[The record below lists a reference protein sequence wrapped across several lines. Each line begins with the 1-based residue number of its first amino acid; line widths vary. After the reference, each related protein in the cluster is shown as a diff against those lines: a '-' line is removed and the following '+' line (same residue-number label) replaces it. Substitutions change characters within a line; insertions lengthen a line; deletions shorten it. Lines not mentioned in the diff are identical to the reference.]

1 MAPYSTPPP
10 ASRPARH
17 SGPTASETL
26 HRLFALEPHPPTAQS
41 LLDHPSARRWF
52 ELLRWGYGEGLYAY
66 QQPLEGRTGAHVRLA
81 GRSMLML
88 SSDDCL
94 GLVGHPA
101 IEEAAVAA
109 VRRYGTSSAGARM
122 LTGTTVLHQALERD
136 LAAFKGVDAA
146 LTLGSGYVANLA
158 VVVALLGPRDRVL
171 LDARARRSWRDACTL
186 ARVPV
191 RTFRHADPD
200 ALRQELARGRRGAGA
215 RTVIVVEG
223 LSGMDGDV
231 CPLPELIAV
240 KQECGAFLVVD
251 ETYSLG
257 VLGAEGRGVDQH
269 FGLPTAGVD
278 AWTGSLAKAIPANGG
293 FIAGSRE
300 LIVYLQHTV
309 SRAWFS
315 TALCPAA
322 VAAASAAL
330 RVLHREPERL
340 ARMRRN
346 AAALRTG
353 LRALGS
359 DTGRSE
365 SAIIPVMVGD
375 DEAAWRLARA
385 LFDHDVVASAV
396 VSPVVRRG
404 EARLRLCASAGHSER
419 DLAQALDAF
428 AAVRG
433 ATEPCVAARETS

>member
-10 ASRPARH
+10 ASRPPRH
-17 SGPTASETL
+17 SGPTTSESL
-26 HRLFALEPHPPTAQS
+26 HRLFTREPHPPTPQG
-41 LLDHPSARRWF
+41 LLDHPTARRWF
-52 ELLRWGYGEGLYAY
+52 ELLRWGYDEGLYAY
-66 QQPLEGRTGAHVRLA
+66 QQPLEGRTGPHVRLA

-88 SSDDCL
+88 SSHDCL

-122 LTGTTVLHQALERD
+122 LTGTTVLHQELERD

-146 LTLGSGYVANLA
+146 MIVGSGYLAALA
-158 VVVALLGPRDRVL
+158 VITALLGPRDRVL
-171 LDARARRSWRDACTL
+171 LDARAQRSWRDACAL

-191 RTFRHADPD
+191 RTFRHNDPA
-200 ALRQELARGRRGAGA
+200 ALRQELARGRRGA

-223 LSGMDGDV
+223 LYGMDGDI
-231 CPLPELIAV
+231 CPLPELVAV
-240 KQECGAFLVVD
+240 KREFDAFLVVD
-251 ETYSLG
+251 EAYSLG

-269 FGLPTAGVD
+269 FGLPAAGVD
-278 AWTGSLAKAIPANGG
+278 VWTGSLAKVIPANGG
-293 FIAGSRE
+293 FVAGSRE

-309 SRAWFS
+309 GRAWFS

-322 VAAASAAL
+322 VAAAGAAL

-346 AAALRTG
+346 AAT
-353 LRALGS
+353 LRAGLGALGC
-359 DTGRSE
+359 DTGGSA
-365 SAIIPVMVGD
+365 SAIVPVIVGD
-375 DEAAWRLARA
+375 DEAAWRLART
-385 LFDHDVVASAV
+385 LFDRGVVASAV
-396 VSPVVRRG
+396 VYPVVRRG
-404 EARLRLCASAGHSER
+404 EARLRLCASASHSER

-428 AAVRG
+428 GAVRD
-433 ATEPCVAARETS
+433 AALHSAPAGP